1 MGMDGVM
8 NPKEGGLRE
17 TRALLIEIALYL
29 LLVVGYGV
37 MRSKSAI
44 PLAHDSWLQTYLL
57 DGLVNPTFVAGE
69 RALSKPASLIFL
81 LILIFGGLASLFIL
95 ACRARG
101 VSPAQK
107 NISIACLTC
116 IALLLI
122 QPWIFIVSW
131 LVPLAA
137 LAVVPVCLASV
148 GIVLINEVR
157 RTCFNGRGV
166 LGAVLVA
173 ARFALCLILLQVLGD
188 SIFFLWV
195 G

>member
-1 MGMDGVM
+1 MRMDGAM

-17 TRALLIEIALYL
+17 NRALLIEIALYL

-37 MRSKSAI
+37 TRSKSAI

-57 DGLVNPTFVAGE
+57 DGLLNPSDGAGG
-69 RALSKPASLIFL
+69 RALSKPAAIILL
-81 LILIFGGLASLFIL
+81 LILFFGGLASSFIL
-95 ACRARG
+95 ACGARG
-101 VSPAQK
+101 VRPAQK
-107 NISIACLTC
+107 NVSIACLTC
-116 IALLLI
+116 LALLLI

-137 LAVVPVCLASV
+137 IAVVPVCLASV
-148 GIVLINEVR
+148 GIVLTKEVR
-157 RTCFNGRGV
+157 HTCFNGRGV

-173 ARFALCLILLQVLGD
+173 TRFALCLILLQILGEL
-188 SIFFLWV
+188 IFFLLF

>member
-37 MRSKSAI
+37 MRVKSAI
-44 PLAHDSWLQTYLL
+44 PLAHDSWLQTYLF
-57 DGLVNPTFVAGE
+57 DGLVNPSYGAGE
-69 RALSKPASLIFL
+69 RAVSKPASLIFL
-81 LILIFGGLASLFIL
+81 LVLTFGGLASSFIL
-95 ACRARG
+95 ACGAGG
-101 VSPAQK
+101 VSLAQK
-107 NISIACLTC
+107 NVSIACLTC

-148 GIVLINEVR
+148 GIVLIKEVR
-157 RTCFNGRGV
+157 HICFKRQGI

-173 ARFALCLILLQVLGD
+173 ARFALCLILLQILGD
-188 SIFFLWV
+188 SIFFLWF

>member
-1 MGMDGVM
+1 M
-8 NPKEGGLRE
+8 NSKEGGLRE

-37 MRSKSAI
+37 MRSKSVI
-44 PLAHDSWLQTYLL
+44 PLARDSWLQTYLL
-57 DGLVNPTFVAGE
+57 DGLVDPTHVPGG
-69 RALSKPASLIFL
+69 RALSEPASIILL
-81 LILIFGGLASLFIL
+81 LILFFGGLASSFIL
-95 ACRARG
+95 ACGARG

-107 NISIACLTC
+107 NVSIACLTC

-137 LAVVPVCLASV
+137 IAVVPICLASV
-148 GIVLINEVR
+148 GIVLTKEVR
-157 RTCFNGRGV
+157 HTCFNGRGV

-173 ARFALCLILLQVLGD
+173 ARFALCLILLQILGD
-188 SIFFLWV
+188 SIFFLWF